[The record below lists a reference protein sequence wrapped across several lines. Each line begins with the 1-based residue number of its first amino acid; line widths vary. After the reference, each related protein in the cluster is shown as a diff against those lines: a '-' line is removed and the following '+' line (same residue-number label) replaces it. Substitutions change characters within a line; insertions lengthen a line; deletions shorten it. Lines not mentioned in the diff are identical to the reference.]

1 MEHETGGRDRR
12 NVSASCDVEP
22 TDRPFRRRKV
32 FWQPALTLAGAVMLT
47 IGLVL
52 LPIDASRF
60 GAYSYGLLFLLTLL
74 SSATI
79 VLPSPALAAAL
90 IASRTLDPVAVG
102 LVSGLAAGLGEAT
115 GYIAGR
121 SGSELAHLRGRSIG
135 LRIERYV
142 RRWGL
147 LSVFVLAAIP
157 LPLID
162 LAGIA
167 AGAMGLGFWRFEVA
181 CISGKTVRFLLV
193 AFLGHTF
200 L

>member
-1 MEHETGGRDRR
+1 MSRR
-12 NVSASCDVEP
+12 SE
-22 TDRPFRRRKV
+22 RPALGIQGTELPSRRRSLQ
-32 FWQPALTLAGAVMLT
+32 WQPLLTLAGTVALT
-47 IGLVL
+47 VGLVL
-52 LPIDASRF
+52 LPLDASRF
-60 GAYSYGLLFLLTLL
+60 GAYGYGLLFLLTLL

-90 IASRTLDPVAVG
+90 IAARTLDPVAVG
-102 LVSGLAAGLGEAT
+102 LISGLAAGLGEAT

-121 SGSELAHLRGRSIG
+121 SGSEIAHLRTRPLGR
-135 LRIERYV
+135 RIERYV
-142 RRWGL
+142 GRWGL
-147 LSVFVLAAIP
+147 LTIFVLSAIP

-167 AGAMGLGFWRFEVA
+167 AGAMSLGFWRFEAA
-181 CISGKTVRFLLV
+181 CIAGKTVRFLLV

>member
-1 MEHETGGRDRR
+1 MGHEIDLDR
-12 NVSASCDVEP
+12 AP
-22 TDRPFRRRKV
+22 AAAHRRRLP
-32 FWQPALTLAGAVMLT
+32 WQPILTLAGTIVLT
-47 IGLVL
+47 VGLVF

-60 GAYSYGLLFLLTLL
+60 GAYGYGLLFLLTLL

-90 IASRTLDPVAVG
+90 VASRTLDPLAVG
-102 LVSGLAAGLGEAT
+102 LVGGLAAGLGEAT

-121 SGSELAHLRGRSIG
+121 NGAEVARLRQRSVGRRVG
-135 LRIERYV
+135 GWVE
-142 RRWGL
+142 RWGVPA
-147 LSVFVLAAIP
+147 VFVLAAIP

-167 AGAMGLGFWRFEVA
+167 AGAMGLGFWRFEGA
-181 CISGKTVRFLLV
+181 CIAGKTIRFLLV
-193 AFLGHTF
+193 AYVGHTF